1 VALNR
6 LSCFSFNRQGEYEKV
21 LLLDMD
27 TVMVQRV
34 DELWERDVPIVFT
47 RPGGNT
53 QEPLQGGMI
62 MLQPNLDTYARMLAV
77 IRKGDFQYNGRG
89 WENSGIGYAYGG
101 ETVQVSTSFRRAV

>member
-1 VALNR
+1 MCT
-6 LSCFSFNRQGEYEKV
+6 SQGEYKKV

-34 DELWERDVPIVFT
+34 DELWERDVPIIFT
-47 RPGGNT
+47 RPGGDT
-53 QEPLQGGMI
+53 KEPLQGGMI

-101 ETVQVSTSFRRAV
+101 ETVQVRASVGSAVSVSREG